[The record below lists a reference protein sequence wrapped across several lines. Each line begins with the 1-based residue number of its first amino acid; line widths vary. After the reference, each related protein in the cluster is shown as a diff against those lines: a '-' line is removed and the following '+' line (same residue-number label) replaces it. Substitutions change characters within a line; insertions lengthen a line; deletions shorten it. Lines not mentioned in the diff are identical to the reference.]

1 MTQDPERAVLRRFVV
16 DNFLFGRDNQLSDH
30 DSFLE
35 NGVIDSTG
43 ILELISFLEG
53 RYGIKIADEDL
64 VKQNLDSI
72 DNLVGFLDRKLV
84 A

>member
-1 MTQDPERAVLRRFVV
+1 MTQEPERAALRRFVV
-16 DNFLFGRDNQLSDH
+16 DNFLFGKDGQLSDQ

-43 ILELISFLEG
+43 ILELIAFLES

-84 A
+84 V